1 MPICFRCHPVLIRF
15 FATTCLLILSGCGA
29 GDRVDVYPAK
39 GVVLFNGEPMMGGGA
54 ISFVPLDGQK
64 GKSAGGAIDA
74 DGKFSMTTY
83 DPDDGS
89 MEGKFRVIVIQS
101 TAEEKES
108 VGDSDAEGAEDTEVG
123 FTVPPAKRIP
133 FKYADASNSP
143 LTVEIRPIELNELK
157 LELSK

>member
-1 MPICFRCHPVLIRF
+1 MPIRLSFHPRFVCFSAAI
-15 FATTCLLILSGCGA
+15 CLLIFSGCGT
-29 GDRVDVYPAK
+29 GDRVDVYPTK

-54 ISFVPLDGQK
+54 ISFVPLDAQQ
-64 GKSAGGAIDA
+64 GKAAGGTIDA
-74 DGKFSMTTY
+74 EGKFSMTTY

-101 TAEEKES
+101 TAEEMES
-108 VGDSDAEGAEDTEVG
+108 VGDSDAAGAEDTEVG

-133 FKYADASNSP
+133 FRYADASNSP
-143 LTVEIRPIELNELK
+143 LTVEIRPIELNEVK